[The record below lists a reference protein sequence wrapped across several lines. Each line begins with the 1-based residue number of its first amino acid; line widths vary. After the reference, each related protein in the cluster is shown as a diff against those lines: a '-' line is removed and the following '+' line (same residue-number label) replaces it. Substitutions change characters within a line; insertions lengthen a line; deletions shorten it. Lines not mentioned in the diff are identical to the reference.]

1 MAEEKIEFEK
11 SLKRLEEIVAK
22 VEGET
27 LPLEESLKLYEEGK
41 KLIFQYQRRL
51 CFYLWLQPEFLL
63 VICFSKQL
71 ENPRDLCQR
80 PPSCCIFN
88 NEKCWQ
94 NAK

>member
-41 KLIFQYQRRL
+41 KLIASLEKTLKEAERKVDE
-51 CFYLWLQPEFLL
+51 LQ
-63 VICFSKQL
+63 K
-71 ENPRDLCQR
+71 
-80 PPSCCIFN
+80 
-88 NEKCWQ
+88 
-94 NAK
+94 

>member
-41 KLIFQYQRRL
+41 KWIASLEKTLKEAERKVEE
-51 CFYLWLQPEFLL
+51 LQ
-63 VICFSKQL
+63 K
-71 ENPRDLCQR
+71 
-80 PPSCCIFN
+80 
-88 NEKCWQ
+88 
-94 NAK
+94 

>member
-41 KLIFQYQRRL
+41 KLSSSLEKTLKEAERKVEE
-51 CFYLWLQPEFLL
+51 LQ
-63 VICFSKQL
+63 K
-71 ENPRDLCQR
+71 
-80 PPSCCIFN
+80 
-88 NEKCWQ
+88 
-94 NAK
+94 